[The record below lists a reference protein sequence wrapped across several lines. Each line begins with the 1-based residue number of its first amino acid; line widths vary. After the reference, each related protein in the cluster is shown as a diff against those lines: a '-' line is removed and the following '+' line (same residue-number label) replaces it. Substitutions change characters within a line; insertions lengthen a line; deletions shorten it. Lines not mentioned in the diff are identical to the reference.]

1 MGKECTCIFKTK
13 LNANVFEVKTWTR
26 IILVLR
32 SRIIYNSM
40 CSRILYFGKWSLSF
54 LKTLFL
60 KTKNN
65 ILSSVFVLL

>member
-1 MGKECTCIFKTK
+1 MCTCIFKTK

-60 KTKNN
+60 KTKNK